1 MRDLMACGTAQ
12 LGGHLEYCPTC
23 GFSRPHYNSC
33 RNRHCPSCQ
42 EGRRRAWSQA
52 EQRRLLPVP
61 YFQAVFTLPDCL
73 NPLAL
78 LNPRRF
84 YHLFFRAVSE
94 VLLEFGQRHLRGQLG
109 ITAVLHTWGQT
120 LILHIHLHCLV
131 TAGAYDAAT
140 NQWHPCSNGYLF
152 PVDAVR
158 EVYQGR
164 LLDYLEQALL
174 NGQLRCPDPSLTPSL
189 YWRQLRSQLLKH
201 PWTLFFEAP
210 PASSS
215 TGHLVGYLSNYTQH
229 TAISNRRIQEVST
242 LSVTF
247 RYKDYKDRQIIK
259 WMKLDSD
266 EFIRRF
272 LLHILP
278 RGLVRV
284 RHYGLLANGQSQR
297 REACRAQLPA
307 PAPTAAPSQ
316 PLAQPQISSADPES
330 NFCPQCHQSRLLWRP
345 LPGANSHA
353 PPNGSSPALAA

>member
-1 MRDLMACGTAQ
+1 MESSPVRQEVIGKSRHAWKIADILKGHWESYCAQHETSPWQRRVMRDLMACGTAQ

-94 VLLEFGQRHLRGQLG
+94 VLLEFGERHLHGQLG

-120 LILHIHLHCLV
+120 LIHHIHLHCLV

-140 NQWHPCSNGYLF
+140 RQWHPCSNGYLF

-174 NGQLRCPDPSLTPSL
+174 NGQLHCPDPSLAPSL

-201 PWTLFFEAP
+201 PWTLFF
-210 PASSS
+210 
-215 TGHLVGYLSNYTQH
+215 
-229 TAISNRRIQEVST
+229 
-242 LSVTF
+242 
-247 RYKDYKDRQIIK
+247 
-259 WMKLDSD
+259 
-266 EFIRRF
+266 
-272 LLHILP
+272 
-278 RGLVRV
+278 
-284 RHYGLLANGQSQR
+284 
-297 REACRAQLPA
+297 
-307 PAPTAAPSQ
+307 
-316 PLAQPQISSADPES
+316 
-330 NFCPQCHQSRLLWRP
+330 
-345 LPGANSHA
+345 HA
-353 PPNGSSPALAA
+353 PPNGFSPALAA